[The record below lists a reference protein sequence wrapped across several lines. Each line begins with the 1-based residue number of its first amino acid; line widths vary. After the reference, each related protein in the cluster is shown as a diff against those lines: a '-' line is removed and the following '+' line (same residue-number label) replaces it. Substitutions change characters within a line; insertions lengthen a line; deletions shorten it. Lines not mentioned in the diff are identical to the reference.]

1 MTSEQFRKPGNF
13 QLITYLTQ
21 FDYRDRGFERFL
33 DETSPDV
40 DAAGAREYF
49 EDKPCYQRLGAGVEV
64 DWEFVAEFMRMLHE

>member
-1 MTSEQFRKPGNF
+1 MTKEQFRKPGNF

-49 EDKPCYQRLGAGVEV
+49 KDKPCYQRLGAGVEV